1 MEIFI
6 TLLVVLLCLVIG
18 FLLYGIANALQKIE
32 YYEGFIV
39 NRREAYEELLKT
51 IRELDSKEL
60 FEKDDDVGTVFS
72 QIKDEIES
80 FKNILD

>member
-6 TLLVVLLCLVIG
+6 TLLVIFLCLVIA
-18 FLLYGIANALQKIE
+18 FLLYGITNVLQKIE

-39 NRREAYEELLKT
+39 NRREAYEDLLKT

-72 QIKDEIES
+72 QIKDEIET

>member
-1 MEIFI
+1 MEILIILF
-6 TLLVVLLCLVIG
+6 LCLVIG
-18 FLLYGIANALQKIE
+18 FLLYGIANVLQKIE

-72 QIKDEIES
+72 QIKDEIET
-80 FKNILD
+80 FKNIID